1 MLNKVYSSV
10 FKITSLIATP
20 YLSLLFRVRGW
31 NSHEALG
38 NKLILNNT
46 LSTRLHLPHH
56 LLSAGSTP
64 SSLLEF
70 THVFPVTLALLLL
83 GVDTASIKRCGG
95 GKCRPAER
103 SGNKSLQ
110 FKKRHR
116 ELKSEFVV

>member
-10 FKITSLIATP
+10 FKITDCNCNAL
-20 YLSLLFRVRGW
+20 YLSLLFGVRGW
-31 NSHEALG
+31 NSHKALG

-56 LLSAGSTP
+56 LLSAGSALSP
-64 SSLLEF
+64 LLEF

-83 GVDTASIKRCGG
+83 GVDTASIKRCSG

-103 SGNKSLQ
+103 SGNECLRIR
-110 FKKRHR
+110 KKREQR
-116 ELKSEFVV
+116 VSLW